1 MKSLTEIIKENQ
13 EQDINVIN
21 EAKQGKDLKIFHQY
35 LRDGIL
41 KEFPNRT
48 TIPENSLSFVG
59 WGGENFRFDIEF
71 LALDLINKITID
83 IPTLGKIV
91 TDILTSN
98 DVKKFIDKAKPT
110 DDTIWAYFK
119 RKRDNHEPMKVFIR
133 FNFQERSGTGRTDTV
148 FGPVVPVVKDFEF

>member
-21 EAKQGKDLKIFHQY
+21 EAKQGKDLEIFHQY
-35 LRDGIL
+35 LCDGIL
-41 KEFPNRT
+41 KEFPKGT
-48 TIPENSLSFVG
+48 TIPENSLGFVG
-59 WGGENFRFDIEF
+59 RGSLMFDIKF
-71 LALDLINKITID
+71 MALDLINKITID

-110 DDTIWAYFK
+110 DQTIWGAFK
-119 RKRDNHEPMKVFIR
+119 RKQDNHETMDVLIR
-133 FNFQERSGTGRTDTV
+133 FDFVKHRGSKETV
-148 FGPVVPVVKDFEF
+148 FGPSPTVVEDFQF